1 MIIFLDGAHWRE
13 KAAGRYETVLYY
25 YLHNML
31 FCGYGFYL
39 HWGISTQSLWW
50 GQGTT
55 TGVYQNE
62 MYLFPRGLTD
72 GNYLSS

>member
-1 MIIFLDGAHWRE
+1 MIIFLDGAHRRE

-39 HWGISTQSLWW
+39 HWGISTQ
-50 GQGTT
+50 
-55 TGVYQNE
+55 
-62 MYLFPRGLTD
+62 
-72 GNYLSS
+72 